1 MKRLITSKDLDMFRT
16 NENAVK
22 NALRENRTKF
32 FEAFDIYEKNVT
44 RGRITETQEEKATID
59 IWYNAALDLQ
69 EWACMIDGVPNKIVE
84 NTNLKKYVKAVQ

>member
-32 FEAFDIYEKNVT
+32 FEALDIYEKNVT
-44 RGRITETQEEKATID
+44 RGRITETQEEKAIID
-59 IWYNAALDLQ
+59 GWYNAVLDLQ
-69 EWACMIDGVPNKIVE
+69 EWACMIDGVPLKIVE
-84 NTNLKKYVKAVQ
+84 NTNLKKYIKI